1 MQTEYTGRLLSDGHL
16 LVSPEIIGKF
26 EIGEILRVR
35 LAKLD
40 DQPVT
45 AKHGSISPECHE
57 LLQLFENAGS
67 GKEMTP
73 AAKRFLER
81 MEHADTLGVT
91 EDPRELSHAI
101 LAEERMEKKYPCT
114 E

>member
-1 MQTEYTGRLLSDGHL
+1 MQTEYTGRLLSDGRL

-26 EIGEILRVR
+26 EVGETLRVR

-40 DQPVT
+40 DEPAT
-45 AKHGSISPECHE
+45 ARHGSKSPEGHE

-67 GKEMTP
+67 RKEMTP

-81 MEHADTLGVT
+81 MEHADTLGVL
-91 EDPRELSHAI
+91 ENPRELSHAI
-101 LAEERMEKKYPCT
+101 LAEERMEKKYLCT